1 MGRLAGKT
9 AIVTGAASGVGE
21 ATAIR
26 FAQEGAEVVVA
37 DINSEGIE
45 RVVGA
50 IKAAGGRAIG
60 VTVDVSDI
68 GQIKKCVSDG
78 IAAFGKLDIVI
89 NNAGMPSSHGSTF
102 AEDPWDKGIATTL
115 SSVYWVSNAALP
127 HLKVQ
132 GGTIVNIS
140 SLAGNTMG
148 MPVTW
153 YASAKAGVVGLTRS
167 MATTHGR
174 SGIRTNAICLG
185 AVDTPRLR
193 KILDVLPEQEAI
205 HDKRSPIGRVGRPE
219 EIAAVA
225 LFLASDESS
234 YINGEAIVADG
245 GFSIAG

>member
-26 FAQEGAEVVVA
+26 FAQEGADVVVG
-37 DINSEGIE
+37 DVNSEGLE

-60 VTVDVSDI
+60 VTVDVSDVA
-68 GQIKKCVSDG
+68 QIEKCVSDAV
-78 IAAFGKLDIVI
+78 AAFGKLDVIV
-89 NNAGMPSSHGSTF
+89 NNAGMPSSHGTSF
-102 AEDPWDKGIATTL
+102 AEDPWEKGIATTL
-115 SSVYWVSNAALP
+115 SSVYWVSKAALP
-127 HLKVQ
+127 HLKKQ
-132 GGTIVNIS
+132 GGSIVNIS

-148 MPVTW
+148 MPVSW

-167 MATTHGR
+167 MATTHA
-174 SGIRTNAICLG
+174 SAGIRTNAICLG
-185 AVDTPRLR
+185 AIDTPRLR
-193 KILDVLPEQEAI
+193 KILDTLPEQEAI
-205 HDKRSPIGRVGRPE
+205 HNKRSPIGRVGKPE
-219 EIAAVA
+219 EIAAIA

-234 YINGEAIVADG
+234 LLNGVAIVADG